1 MIPAAAL
8 SMRTL
13 ATDARLVMAATVGLE
28 VDNLTSDALTRT
40 QMTAIRES
48 LTRLIDVLSLA
59 WSRNPL
65 ERLNKEIKRRTNV
78 VGTFPNPEALLRLT
92 GHVLIEQHD
101 EWDSVDRRYFSE
113 NSMKL
118 ITQPLEGVVLA
129 GLEAA

>member
-1 MIPAAAL
+1 MLTRSHPAAAEL
-8 SMRTL
+8 LDAAKDDLL
-13 ATDARLVMAATVGLE
+13 AFTE
-28 VDNLTSDALTRT
+28 FPP
-40 QMTAIRES
+40 QHWQQI
-48 LTRLIDVLSLA
+48 
-59 WSRNPL
+59 WSTNPL

-101 EWDSVDRRYFSE
+101 EWDAADRRYFSE

-118 ITQPLEGVVLA
+118 ITQPVEGVVLA